1 MKPENKNL
9 LHLHLIVLIY
19 GFTAI
24 LGRLITLPAT
34 ELVWYRMLI
43 AFIALGVALYWN
55 RRIAVISFKDVL
67 TLLGVGGIV
76 AIHWITFFH
85 AIKISTV
92 SVALGCLASTTLF
105 TSFLEPA
112 FFKRKVSKL
121 EVFTGIIIIIGLYAI
136 FRFETRYVNGILVA
150 LTSAFLAALFTVIN
164 KKLIAKHAPLT
175 ISFYE
180 MAGGLLSISLIL
192 WLSGTLKGNF
202 PIPTTEDW
210 IYLIILGGICT
221 AYAYLAS
228 VYVMK
233 SLSAY
238 TVVLAINLEPVYGI
252 LMAFFIFGES
262 ERMSTG
268 FYLGTAIILAAVFLF
283 PVIRKKYPALQAQ
296 KV

>member
-24 LGRLITLPAT
+24 LGRLISLPAT

-43 AFIALGVALYWN
+43 AFLVLGTVLYWQ
-55 RRIAVISFKDVL
+55 RKVAYITFKSIL
-67 TLLGVGGIV
+67 MLLGVGGIV
-76 AIHWITFFH
+76 ALHWITFFH

-136 FRFETRYVNGILVA
+136 FRFETRYLNGIIVA

-164 KKLIAKHAPLT
+164 KKLIAKHTPLT

-180 MAGGLLSISLIL
+180 MAGGLIVITLIL
-192 WLSGTLKGNF
+192 WLSGTLTGNF
-202 PIPTTEDW
+202 PIPTNEDW
-210 IYLIILGGICT
+210 IYLLVLGGVCT

-238 TVVLAINLEPVYGI
+238 TVVLTINLEPVYGI
-252 LMAFFIFGES
+252 LMAFVIFGES

-268 FYLGTAIILAAVFLF
+268 FYVGTAIILTAVFLF
-283 PVIRKKYPALQAQ
+283 PVIRKKYPAIQAQ